1 MRLLRGKMDL
11 GCGHLGAFMIMVDW
25 TAMHSPAKD
34 TSSTL
39 PAMDKSS
46 NETMAACNHGLISSA
61 TGWLV
66 MLDISSM
73 PDLVI

>member
-1 MRLLRGKMDL
+1 MRLLRGKRAF
-11 GCGHLGAFMIMVDW
+11 GCGHLEVFMIMVDW
-25 TAMHSPAKD
+25 TAMQSDATG

-46 NETMAACNHGLISSA
+46 NETMAVCNHGLISSA

-66 MLDISSM
+66 MLDRSSM
-73 PDLVI
+73 LDLVI

>member
-1 MRLLRGKMDL
+1 MQSDATG
-11 GCGHLGAFMIMVDW
+11 
-25 TAMHSPAKD
+25 

-46 NETMAACNHGLISSA
+46 NGTMAACNHGLISSA
-61 TGWLV
+61 AGWLV